1 MSNLTKFT
9 NHKTDAIIMFMK
21 SITVQQTR
29 ENFAE
34 VIEKVAVAG
43 EKFVVTKFGKPR
55 AMIVPIQESDFQI
68 EARSKIL
75 TNLRELWSDRA
86 DMDEPVDY
94 VKKLREQRRDKVS
107 A

>member
-1 MSNLTKFT
+1 MTNLTKFT
-9 NHKTDAIIMFMK
+9 NQKLGVIIIFMK
-21 SITVQQTR
+21 SISVQQTR

-55 AMIVPIQESDFQI
+55 AMIVPIQESDFQT
-68 EARSKIL
+68 EERSKIL
-75 TNLRELWSDRA
+75 TTLRELWSDRA
-86 DMDEPVDY
+86 DMDEPVDF
-94 VKKLREQRRDKVS
+94 VRKQREKRRDKVS